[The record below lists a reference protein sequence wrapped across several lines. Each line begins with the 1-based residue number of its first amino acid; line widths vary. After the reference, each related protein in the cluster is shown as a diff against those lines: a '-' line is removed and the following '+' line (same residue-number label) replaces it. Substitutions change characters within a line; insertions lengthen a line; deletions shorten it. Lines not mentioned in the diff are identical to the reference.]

1 MTQQS
6 GAAPA
11 PDPKEKK
18 VIVTLTENPK
28 TITVVPE
35 TVRLHKFEGHLATWE
50 SPQGQSFEIQ
60 FDQADTPFHGHR
72 FDHQTAKKLGVHPN
86 VPNNPQKRYKYTVRV
101 PGYPDLDP
109 GVIVDP

>member
-18 VIVTLTENPK
+18 VTIMLTEDPK
-28 TITVVPE
+28 TVAVVPE
-35 TVRLHKFEGHLATWE
+35 VVRLHKFEGHLATWE
-50 SPQGQSFEIQ
+50 APPGQSFEIL
-60 FDQADTPFHGHR
+60 FDQAATPFHGHR
-72 FDHQTAKKLGVHPN
+72 FDHRTAKKVGIHPD
-86 VPNNPQKRYKYTVRV
+86 VPNNPNRQYKYTVRV

-109 GVIVDP
+109 GVVVDP

>member
-1 MTQQS
+1 MTQQT

-28 TITVVPE
+28 AITVVPE
-35 TVRLHKFEGHLATWE
+35 TVRLHKFEKHTATWE
-50 SPQGQSFEIQ
+50 SPQGQTFEIH
-60 FDQADTPFHGHR
+60 FDPADTPFQGHH
-72 FDHQTAKKLGVHPN
+72 FNHQTAKQLGVHPDI
-86 VPNNPQKRYKYTVRV
+86 PNNAQKTYKYTVRA

-109 GVIVDP
+109 GVIVEP